1 MKKSAASLSKK
12 IANMKRTYRLLS
24 RPGASSKGWKWF
36 KMIDDIFGTGLMW
49 TTVELD
55 HVSEVDDG
63 GPKAKKTLEPKR
75 KKNCRKEFIEIEKE
89 RVGALKFLAE
99 SQR

>member
-36 KMIDDIFGTGLMW
+36 KKMDDIFGNDS
-49 TTVELD
+49 TVELD
-55 HVSEVDDG
+55 HVTEVDDG
-63 GPKAKKTLEPKR
+63 GLKAKKTLEPKS
-75 KKNCRKEFIEIEKE
+75 K
-89 RVGALKFLAE
+89 
-99 SQR
+99 